1 MLRSTKIHIILILS
15 QSIQYSIIHHL
26 SFQLFHVLGI
36 EDYLFPTI
44 GSGVIS
50 NPILIISTQSDLNVH
65 IIDRY
70 GNPINTSSKITGT
83 ECFFS
88 DEQLVFWDSN
98 QYRCRRWAKRSH
110 VLIVIDIDLF
120 FSHKFRA
127 IQENGLIRLEDTL
140 SFQLNNICNVQ
151 NTKIWRVYGNEI
163 RPKDV

>member
-65 IIDRY
+65 IIDCY
-70 GNPINTSSKITGT
+70 GNPIDTSGKITGT

-88 DEQLVFWDSN
+88 NEQLVFWDSN
-98 QYRCRRWAKRSH
+98 QYRCRRWAKRIH

-120 FSHKFRA
+120 FSHKFRT
-127 IQENGLIRLEDTL
+127 I
-140 SFQLNNICNVQ
+140 
-151 NTKIWRVYGNEI
+151 
-163 RPKDV
+163 